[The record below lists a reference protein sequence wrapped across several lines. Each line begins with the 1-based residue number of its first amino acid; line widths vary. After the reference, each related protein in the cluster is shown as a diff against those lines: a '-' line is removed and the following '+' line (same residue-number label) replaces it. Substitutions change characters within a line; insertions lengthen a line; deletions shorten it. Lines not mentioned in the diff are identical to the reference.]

1 MLFLLWLI
9 ARLLTRLLVLSHAE
23 DGTKDLEILV
33 LQHQLRVLR
42 RKTGSC
48 SLLRAGCFPDSGGR
62 RFSLRPRRC
71 CAGTARW
78 SDKSGPTAAIARLA
92 GRRSIHGSGGHR
104 TSTLERG
111 GVAMR
116 SAASSTSITRS
127 QHDGSGYPRPTVPV
141 KRDPQAE
148 RSTPPPLVAS
158 DDTRTTSPHPNP
170 PDRVRRAPPPIHPPQ
185 GPAPLGPEL
194 PAWAAFGR
202 QTQVHPADGHPARQ
216 GRPAGRRLRAG
227 AGAA

>member
-1 MLFLLWLI
+1 MTCGYSICSNGAINPSRIRVRLSSSTSLALAV
-9 ARLLTRLLVLSHAE
+9 ARLL
-23 DGTKDLEILV
+23 G
-33 LQHQLRVLR
+33 
-42 RKTGSC
+42 
-48 SLLRAGCFPDSGGR
+48 
-62 RFSLRPRRC
+62 
-71 CAGTARW
+71 
-78 SDKSGPTAAIARLA
+78 
-92 GRRSIHGSGGHR
+92 
-104 TSTLERG
+104 
-111 GVAMR
+111 
-116 SAASSTSITRS
+116 
-127 QHDGSGYPRPTVPV
+127 VPV

-170 PDRVRRAPPPIHPPQ
+170 PDRIRRGPLPIHPPQ

-227 AGAA
+227 AGAAAVL

>member
-127 QHDGSGYPRPTVPV
+127 QHDGSGYPRPTGS
-141 KRDPQAE
+141 A
-148 RSTPPPLVAS
+148 
-158 DDTRTTSPHPNP
+158 
-170 PDRVRRAPPPIHPPQ
+170 
-185 GPAPLGPEL
+185 GPAAPTAHRSGRSDSGDAAEPLCTPCRTGDREQYPSI
-194 PAWAAFGR
+194 PPF
-202 QTQVHPADGHPARQ
+202 QTPSKLVI
-216 GRPAGRRLRAG
+216 
-227 AGAA
+227 